1 MKKVTRTAL
10 RLTIRK
16 KLLLMSL
23 SLLILPV
30 LILGGV
36 AYNASI
42 KETDALIESKLS
54 TSVNLAIALIENLE
68 NSVQL
73 GLLTEEDAHE
83 QVRTMLL
90 GKKNEDGTRPINDS
104 FDLGSNGYFF
114 ILDNKGK
121 LLAHPLLE
129 GENIWDKQT
138 SDGTYYI
145 QNLIEVALKGGGTT
159 YYNWPLPKSENSSN
173 DAGKEA
179 LKITYAKLSPSSGWI
194 VAAGSYMQDYNTG
207 QTNIFKGIII
217 TLIVCVIIGTVVIL
231 LFAQH
236 ISKPITR
243 IAREAERIAQGDLR
257 VEELNV
263 RNRDEVGQLA
273 SSFNQLLGNIRQLV
287 GSLSSSSNVLASSS
301 NQLSATLDETTEAL
315 HQTSSSINDLANN
328 NEIQVNAAQESSQ
341 DIEELVSGIERVSE
355 ASSQAYQMSIQTL
368 EEANAG
374 NQLIIN
380 SSMQIKA
387 VSGTVNELSI
397 AVSGLNEHSEEIGT
411 IVSTIKAI
419 SEHTNLLALN
429 AAIEAARSGEHGRGF
444 AVVANEVRKL
454 AGQTSEAVEQISI
467 TIEEIRRNIG
477 SAHESMNKGQSEVAA
492 GVQSIDETGKA
503 FERILEATRTVVDQV
518 KESAAAVEQMS
529 ASSKQISDSV
539 IEVEKVSLHS
549 ASATQTI
556 YASVEEQLASIEEIS
571 ASSHSLREMSDK
583 MRSIVNEFKL

>member
-1 MKKVTRTAL
+1 MEKVTNLSL

-23 SLLILPV
+23 SLLILPI

-68 NSVQL
+68 KSVQS
-73 GLLTEEDAHE
+73 GQINEAEAQE
-83 QVRTMLL
+83 QVRTMLV
-90 GKKNEDGTRPINDS
+90 GVKNEDGTRLMNNT
-104 FDLGSNGYFF
+104 FDLGTNGYFF
-114 ILDNKGK
+114 ILDNKGE

-129 GENIWDKQT
+129 GENIWNKQT

-145 QNLIEVALKGGGTT
+145 QDLIKVALDGGGTT
-159 YYNWPLPKSENSSN
+159 YYNWPLPKSEDSSN
-173 DAGKEA
+173 DVGKEA

-207 QTNIFKGIII
+207 QKNIFNGIII
-217 TLIVCVIIGTVVIL
+217 TLIVCILIGTVVVFV
-231 LFAQH
+231 FAQH
-236 ISKPITR
+236 ISKPIIR
-243 IAREAERIAQGDLR
+243 IARETERMAQGDLR
-257 VEELNV
+257 VGQLNV

-273 SSFNQLLGNIRQLV
+273 NSFNQLLGNIRQLV

-301 NQLSATLDETTEAL
+301 NQLSVTLDETTEAL
-315 HQTSSSINDLANN
+315 HHTSSSINELANN
-328 NEIQVNAAQESSQ
+328 NDIQVNAAQETSQ
-341 DIEELVSGIERVSE
+341 EIAELVSGIERVTE
-355 ASSQAYQMSIQTL
+355 ASTQAYQMSIQTL
-368 EEANAG
+368 EEANSG
-374 NQLIIN
+374 NQLIIH
-380 SSMQIKA
+380 SSIQIKA
-387 VSGTVNELSI
+387 VSETVDDLSI
-397 AVSGLNEHSEEIGT
+397 AVSSLNEHSDEIGT

-454 AGQTSEAVEQISI
+454 AGQTSEAVEQISM

-477 SAHESMNKGQSEVAA
+477 SAHESMSRGQREVAA
-492 GVQSIDETGKA
+492 GVQSIDESGQA
-503 FERILEATRTVVDQV
+503 FERILKATRTVVDQV
-518 KESAAAVEQMS
+518 KESAAAAEQMFV
-529 ASSKQISDSV
+529 SSKQISESI
-539 IEVEKVSLHS
+539 IEVEQVSLHS

-556 YASVEEQLASIEEIS
+556 SASVEEQLASIEEIS

-583 MRSIVNEFKL
+583 MRSIVNEFKY